1 MTDVRVP
8 VVSVVL
14 TVMAAAWPS
23 SSWAQQPGDG
33 AARAGTSGA
42 AITAPGQLPLSEVV
56 PAAAAAVDTGVAR
69 ALNSTPGGPTRR
81 PNALPI
87 LYASFGALQAL
98 DAATTLRA
106 VGRGATEA
114 NPVLTGIASNRGAM
128 VAVKAASFASTVY
141 LTERLWKKNRVAA
154 VVTMVCVNS
163 AYAVIVA
170 HNYRVGSRLKQANAR
185 R

>member
-1 MTDVRVP
+1 MPDVRVP
-8 VVSVVL
+8 FVGVVL
-14 TVMAAAWPS
+14 AVLAAAWPS
-23 SSWAQQPGDG
+23 GAWAQQPGDG
-33 AARAGTSGA
+33 AAGAGTVGVV
-42 AITAPGQLPLSEVV
+42 ITAPGPGPLPGGAIVAAPAVEAGTSQALSM
-56 PAAAAAVDTGVAR
+56 
-69 ALNSTPGGPTRR
+69 TPGGPARR

-141 LTERLWKKNRVAA
+141 LTERLWKKNRMAA

-170 HNYRVGSRLKQANAR
+170 HNYRAGSRLK
-185 R
+185 